1 MTPLFN
7 NPEVLSSAS
16 ITVIKKLVKKIIT
29 NLDSSNVCSPNCIPA
44 VILKNCE
51 PEPSYKPAELFNVC
65 LREFCLAD
73 YFSSAV
79 RVFTNVGERSMRSLS
94 KVSKICEKSVDNN
107 LVDQLKKYGLF
118 SNFQ

>member
-16 ITVIKKLVKKIIT
+16 ITVTKKLVIKIIT
-29 NLDSSNVCSPNCIPA
+29 NLDTPNVFGPNCIPV

-51 PEPSYKPAELFNVC
+51 PEPSYIPSGLFNIC

-73 YFSSAV
+73 YFSSV
-79 RVFTNVGERSMRSLS
+79 VLVFKNVGERSTRSLS
-94 KVSKICEKSVDNN
+94 KVSKICEKPVNNN
-107 LVDQLKKYGLF
+107 LVDQLKKYGIF